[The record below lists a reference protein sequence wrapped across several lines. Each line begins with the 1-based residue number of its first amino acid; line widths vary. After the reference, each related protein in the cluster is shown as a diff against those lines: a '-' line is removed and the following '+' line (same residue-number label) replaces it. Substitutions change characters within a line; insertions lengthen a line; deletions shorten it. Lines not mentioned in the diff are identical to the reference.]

1 MLLVIDV
8 GNTNMEFGVYRGE
21 ALVGSFRLMT
31 DANRT
36 SDELGLWLCQY
47 FQRFGLELGQVED
60 VVIGS
65 VAPQVMHTLSR
76 AVQKYVGKTPLVLD
90 EALDPGLPYVEC
102 DSDERLGP
110 DRAAADIAD
119 YKREHGLPVWDPARE
134 REVMAKQTK
143 AVDGD
148 MAMYVKLL
156 YNTIFDISRSYQQR
170 RLHRGGELGN
180 RIARAI
186 AETPKTFPREAVV
199 ACQGVEGAYSQQACD
214 KLFALP
220 SIMYF
225 KRFEGVFQAIESG
238 LCRYGVLPIENSSY
252 GSVTE
257 VYDLMRRYR
266 FSIVRSVRLK
276 IDHRLVARPG
286 ATLSSIREIVSHEQA
301 IGQCSAFLKTLK
313 DVKITVCENT
323 AMAAQMVSQSGRDDI
338 AAISSPAC
346 AGLYGLRVLKSD
358 ISDSDSNFTRFICI
372 SKELEIYPGADKVS
386 LMLNVPHRPG
396 ALYGMIARF
405 AALGLN
411 LTKLESRPIAGT
423 DFEFMFYFDLD
434 ASVYDEDALGL
445 LCELDEGPEAFT
457 YLGSYSEG

>member
-1 MLLVIDV
+1 MANLVEKAKNQIDALLA
-8 GNTNMEFGVYRGE
+8 ES
-21 ALVGSFRLMT
+21 L
-31 DANRT
+31 
-36 SDELGLWLCQY
+36 
-47 FQRFGLELGQVED
+47 
-60 VVIGS
+60 
-65 VAPQVMHTLSR
+65 
-76 AVQKYVGKTPLVLD
+76 K
-90 EALDPGLPYVEC
+90 
-102 DSDERLGP
+102 
-110 DRAAADIAD
+110 RAAE
-119 YKREHGLPVWDPARE
+119 K
-134 REVMAKQTK
+134 
-143 AVDGD
+143 GD
-148 MAMYVKLL
+148 
-156 YNTIFDISRSYQQR
+156 
-170 RLHRGGELGN
+170 
-180 RIARAI
+180 
-186 AETPKTFPREAVV
+186 
-199 ACQGVEGAYSQQACD
+199 
-214 KLFALP
+214 LP
-220 SIMYF
+220 S
-225 KRFEGVFQAIESG
+225 GAALSG
-238 LCRYGVLPIENSSY
+238 
-252 GSVTE
+252 
-257 VYDLMRRYR
+257 
-266 FSIVRSVRLK
+266 
-276 IDHRLVARPG
+276 
-286 ATLSSIREIVSHEQA
+286 IREIVSHEQA

>member
-1 MLLVIDV
+1 
-8 GNTNMEFGVYRGE
+8 MEIQEIRK
-21 ALVGSFRLMT
+21 R
-31 DANRT
+31 
-36 SDELGLWLCQY
+36 
-47 FQRFGLELGQVED
+47 
-60 VVIGS
+60 I
-65 VAPQVMHTLSR
+65 
-76 AVQKYVGKTPLVLD
+76 D
-90 EALDPGLPYVEC
+90 EA
-102 DSDERLGP
+102 DEQLVQAFAKRM
-110 DRAAADIAD
+110 RAASDIAD

-186 AETPKTFPREAVV
+186 EETPKTFPRQAVV

-266 FSIVRSVRLK
+266 FSIVKSLRLK

-286 ATLSSIREIVSHEQA
+286 AALSGIREIVSHEQA

-434 ASVYDEDALGL
+434 ASVYDEAALGL